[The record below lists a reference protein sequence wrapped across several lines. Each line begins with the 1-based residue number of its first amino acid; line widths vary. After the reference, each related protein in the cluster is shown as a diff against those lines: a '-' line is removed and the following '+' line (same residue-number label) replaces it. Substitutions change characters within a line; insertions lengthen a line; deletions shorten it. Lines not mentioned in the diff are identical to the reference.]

1 MTEDEGYALYP
12 YSMEVEENSIYRVLI
27 TDMRSE
33 NFHKLCSGQSILN
46 LCARRAQK
54 FIGII
59 LVRGQQKSPSCSIFF
74 NHQI

>member
-1 MTEDEGYALYP
+1 MKVMLFIPIVWKWKKTVYIESSLQTCD
-12 YSMEVEENSIYRVLI
+12 RK
-27 TDMRSE
+27 T
-33 NFHKLCSGQSILN
+33 FTKLCSGQSILN